1 MDRKVILHLSKFI
14 YCYILLFL
22 FFLTSIYPGT
32 VSADDHPFKL
42 RGYIKPLFKLTDFK
56 SLDLK
61 VEGSNAEAPEIEGSL
76 TTTVRFNLFWKPDK
90 SVSSEI
96 AYELTPR
103 IQDPDISQSSV
114 TVQAAD
120 SLSYRAVDLGEKMYS
135 SSDNSDIQIFHNIDR
150 AFVTFS
156 PLFGDIHIGRQPIA
170 FGSAHVVNPT
180 DILTSFTYTEL
191 NKEERVGIDAVRM
204 KIPVGSLSEIDIGV
218 VTGDNFS
225 VKESAAFLR
234 GKFFMFETDISP
246 LAIIFKQNLLLGFD
260 IAGSIK
266 DAGYWFE
273 GAHVY
278 ANIADD
284 HITTEDY
291 FRFSTGL
298 DYSFGENLYAYIE
311 YHFNGAGEDSPD
323 RYGALILGLENAIAY
338 REGAVYLY
346 GRHYIAP
353 GLSYQI
359 TPLLTFLAQALY
371 NTGDRSILLSPNI
384 QYSLSDNALIEAGAF
399 AGIGKGSE
407 IIRNSDTGVVNISAN
422 SEFSLY
428 PDTFFLSAKYYF

>member
-1 MDRKVILHLSKFI
+1 
-14 YCYILLFL
+14 
-22 FFLTSIYPGT
+22 
-32 VSADDHPFKL
+32 
-42 RGYIKPLFKLTDFK
+42 
-56 SLDLK
+56 
-61 VEGSNAEAPEIEGSL
+61 
-76 TTTVRFNLFWKPDK
+76 
-90 SVSSEI
+90 
-96 AYELTPR
+96 
-103 IQDPDISQSSV
+103 
-114 TVQAAD
+114 
-120 SLSYRAVDLGEKMYS
+120 
-135 SSDNSDIQIFHNIDR
+135 
-150 AFVTFS
+150 
-156 PLFGDIHIGRQPIA
+156 
-170 FGSAHVVNPT
+170 
-180 DILTSFTYTEL
+180 
-191 NKEERVGIDAVRM
+191 
-204 KIPVGSLSEIDIGV
+204 
-218 VTGDNFS
+218 
-225 VKESAAFLR
+225 
-234 GKFFMFETDISP
+234 MFETDISP

>member
-1 MDRKVILHLSKFI
+1 
-14 YCYILLFL
+14 
-22 FFLTSIYPGT
+22 
-32 VSADDHPFKL
+32 VSADEHPFKL

-61 VEGSNAEAPEIEGSL
+61 VEGSNAEEPEIEGSL

-103 IQDPDISQSSV
+103 IQDSDVSQSSV

-120 SLSYRAVDLGEKMYS
+120 SLSYRAIDSGEKMYS

-170 FGSAHVVNPT
+170 FGSAHVINPT
-180 DILTSFTYTEL
+180 DILTSFTYIEL
-191 NKEERVGIDAVRM
+191 NKEERFGIDAVRM
-204 KIPVGSLSEIDIGV
+204 KIPVGSLSEIDMGV
-218 VTGDNFS
+218 VIGDNFS
-225 VKESAAFLR
+225 VKESAVFLR
-234 GKFFMFETDISP
+234 GKFFMFETDITP

-284 HITTEDY
+284 HISAQDY
-291 FRFSTGL
+291 FRFSSGL
-298 DYSFGENLYAYIE
+298 DYSFSEDFYAYIE
-311 YHFNGAGEDSPD
+311 YHFNGAGESSPD
-323 RYGALILGLENAIAY
+323 NYSALILGFENPIAY
-338 REGAVYLY
+338 QEGAVYLN

-353 GLSYQI
+353 GLSYQV
-359 TPLLTFLAQALY
+359 TPLLTFLAQVLY
-371 NTGDRSILLSPNI
+371 NTGDKSILLSPNI
-384 QYSLSDNALIEAGAF
+384 QYSLSNNTLIEAGAF

-407 IIRNSDTGVVNISAN
+407 IIKNSDTGVISISAN